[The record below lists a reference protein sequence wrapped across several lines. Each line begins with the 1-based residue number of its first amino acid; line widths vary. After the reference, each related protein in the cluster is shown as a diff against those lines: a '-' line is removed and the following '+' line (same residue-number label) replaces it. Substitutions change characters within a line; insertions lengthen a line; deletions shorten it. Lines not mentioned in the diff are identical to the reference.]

1 MAKTVDPDYQSNASK
16 RESEILNYFW
26 IGFIIYTSA
35 FAISATGQVNYV
47 VCNIFQILGLMLMIS
62 ASFFLIR
69 PRIDDEYLKIVYV
82 IYFLW
87 TLGIIIRGFLFEYEF
102 LKILLFDAYMGLFL
116 YLAPLILLFPKNLG
130 HIRKLFVVIVILGII
145 YVIYDLIFIKDLIIN
160 YDIKSSQGMIEY
172 FSKTLSIPCGFI
184 LLTYIYH
191 SKKMNL
197 FALFVLSLT
206 FLLCIIRARRALAIL
221 AISPIIGAYFVYLFY
236 SNNRA
241 LKIVLFILLSV
252 TITLGIAYSQ
262 SLMQYFSNKS
272 ATSWFMARL
281 SQDTRSEV
289 EAYFY
294 QDMKP
299 VEWIIGKGINGQYY
313 CPGVVEGEGKITVF
327 RRGIETDYLT
337 IILKG
342 GIISL
347 GLVLLIMIPAI
358 IKGLFYSKNLLA
370 KASATWVLFYLLDL
384 YPAPVTAFTL
394 NYLLVW
400 ISIGIC
406 YTRELRN
413 LSDNEIMIFFVSEEK
428 QSRISH

>member
-1 MAKTVDPDYQSNASK
+1 
-16 RESEILNYFW
+16 
-26 IGFIIYTSA
+26 
-35 FAISATGQVNYV
+35 
-47 VCNIFQILGLMLMIS
+47 
-62 ASFFLIR
+62 
-69 PRIDDEYLKIVYV
+69 
-82 IYFLW
+82 
-87 TLGIIIRGFLFEYEF
+87 
-102 LKILLFDAYMGLFL
+102 
-116 YLAPLILLFPKNLG
+116 
-130 HIRKLFVVIVILGII
+130 
-145 YVIYDLIFIKDLIIN
+145 
-160 YDIKSSQGMIEY
+160 MIEY

-197 FALFVLSLT
+197 FALFVLGLT
-206 FLLCIIRARRALAIL
+206 FLLCIIRARRALAFL

-236 SNNRA
+236 SSNRA
-241 LKIVLFILLSV
+241 LKIVFFILLSITV
-252 TITLGIAYSQ
+252 TLGITNSQ

-289 EAYFY
+289 EEYFY
-294 QDMKP
+294 QDMNP

-313 CPGVVEGEGKITVF
+313 CPGVVEGEGKISVF

-347 GLVLLIMIPAI
+347 GLVLLIIIPAI

-370 KASATWVLFYLLDL
+370 KASATWVLFYLIDL

-406 YTRELRN
+406 YTRDLRN
-413 LSDNEIMIFFVSEEK
+413 LSDKEIMILFLGEEK